1 MDITQNILFEQ
12 TFWLP
17 VLRDHS
23 QFILDSLSPR
33 EEHEV
38 KQANRFYKSFNELII
53 NEIFLDLES
62 SYRIAKKLRNFKL
75 HLLERL
81 LTDQIAFHLPP
92 TFINHM
98 VNEVDE
104 YLRILKCFI
113 NRRNPSLGHPLH
125 HHLLWLPDASG
136 HADGVLKNF
145 DGVEKNLIM
154 KGNEFKEK
162 FEDYYIK
169 AVELAGYLRTH
180 LKTFPAL
187 EHFNSEVELEM
198 VLFQKFLEEL
208 EEMSLD
214 KMMLGTLDPLMAD
227 HMYREECYYLTKLS
241 QVSNIKPPTCTT
253 TPKTKI

>member
-1 MDITQNILFEQ
+1 MDITQHTLFEQ

-17 VLRDHS
+17 ILRDHS
-23 QFILDSLSPR
+23 QFILDSLSSR
-33 EEHEV
+33 EKQEV
-38 KQANRFYKSFNELII
+38 TRAKNFYKALNELIL
-53 NEIFLDLES
+53 NENFLDLES
-62 SYRIAKKLRNFKL
+62 SYDIAKRLRKFKL

-81 LTDQIAFHLPP
+81 LTDQIAFHLSP

-98 VNEVDE
+98 VNEVEE
-104 YLRILKCFI
+104 YLRILKCLLNKKI
-113 NRRNPSLGHPLH
+113 PSPCHPLH

-136 HADGVLKNF
+136 HADGLVKNF
-145 DGVEKNLIM
+145 DGVEKNLII

-162 FEDYYIK
+162 FEDYYFK
-169 AVELAGYLRTH
+169 AVELAGYLRTK

-187 EHFNSEVELEM
+187 EHFHSEVELEI

-214 KMMLGTLDPLMAD
+214 KTMLGTLNPLMAD

-241 QVSNIKPPTCTT
+241 QVSNIKQPSCTT
-253 TPKTKI
+253 TPKQKI